1 VPGWPGH
8 LVGQHVDVKLTAED
22 GYSAQRS
29 YSIASAPD
37 GERLELTV
45 QRIADGEVSPYL
57 TAELRPGDQ
66 FAVRGP
72 IGGWFVRHPGSD
84 APLLL
89 IAGGSGVVPMMS
101 MIRANTKVPVRLIY
115 SVRRPADVIYA
126 SELSERMNATL
137 LDVAFCYT
145 REAPPGARLGRIS
158 ADVVPKAA
166 EPFPEVFV
174 CGPSGF
180 VETASSLLIAA
191 GHSRPAIKT
200 ERFGPT
206 S

>member
-1 VPGWPGH
+1 
-8 LVGQHVDVKLTAED
+8 VDVRLTAED

-29 YSIASAPD
+29 YSIASAPE

-57 TAELRPGDQ
+57 AEELRPGDQ
-66 FAVRGP
+66 FEVRGP
-72 IGGWFVRHPGSD
+72 IGGWFAWHTDSG

-89 IAGGSGVVPMMS
+89 VAGGSGVVPLMS

-126 SELSERMNATL
+126 SELSERMTATP
-137 LDVAFCYT
+137 LDVTFCYT
-145 REAPPGARLGRIS
+145 REAPPGARLGRVN
-158 ADVVPKAA
+158 ADVIPKAA
-166 EPFPEVFV
+166 DPAPEVFV

-180 VETASSLLIAA
+180 VEAASSLLTAA